1 MTQMISVPTRGNA
14 THVADLLG
22 VSAQRIAQLGRRR
35 EVCADADG
43 NYNVQEVARLI
54 GREVTTLGIER
65 YTRRVAFKSRIAS
78 NERGRATSDKA
89 NRWYDRATHIPRD
102 LDINALPPRAYLY
115 GTYLQRGQVTLL
127 SASGGVGKS
136 AWSLSV
142 GIDLACGADHLGAGA
157 FKKRKVL
164 VYNGE
169 DDTEEMMRR
178 AGAFMLHHGFSADM
192 RLSVEQ
198 NLTVVSGADGPLRF
212 ADYKDG
218 KVVILQEAVTM
229 FKKMVR
235 ERDVEVVVLDPLIGL
250 HTIPENANSE
260 MNHLIVEIKN
270 VATECNVA
278 LLLAHHDKK
287 NVSNKSVADASQDD
301 ARGAGT
307 ITTPTRTVLSLKRLS
322 KSDLKRLRI
331 PAEDASRVVAISKG
345 AKSNYSPRESGSRL
359 FYMHSVQAQNGD
371 DEFAADNTV
380 ALGVYSSNAG
390 PLLSDEQCDKVLDA
404 IRDGVF
410 RSDSQANRP
419 VVELIAG
426 IADLSI
432 DAEVKKR
439 ISGLL
444 SEWEAAGWIK
454 REKGRVPGVRRE
466 VPVYRVGP
474 NRPAREDAFEAVEDE
489 D

>member
-1 MTQMISVPTRGNA
+1 
-14 THVADLLG
+14 
-22 VSAQRIAQLGRRR
+22 
-35 EVCADADG
+35 
-43 NYNVQEVARLI
+43 
-54 GREVTTLGIER
+54 
-65 YTRRVAFKSRIAS
+65 
-78 NERGRATSDKA
+78 
-89 NRWYDRATHIPRD
+89 
-102 LDINALPPRAYLY
+102 
-115 GTYLQRGQVTLL
+115 
-127 SASGGVGKS
+127 
-136 AWSLSV
+136 
-142 GIDLACGADHLGAGA
+142 
-157 FKKRKVL
+157 
-164 VYNGE
+164 
-169 DDTEEMMRR
+169 
-178 AGAFMLHHGFSADM
+178 
-192 RLSVEQ
+192 
-198 NLTVVSGADGPLRF
+198 
-212 ADYKDG
+212 
-218 KVVILQEAVTM
+218 
-229 FKKMVR
+229 
-235 ERDVEVVVLDPLIGL
+235 
-250 HTIPENANSE
+250 
-260 MNHLIVEIKN
+260 
-270 VATECNVA
+270 
-278 LLLAHHDKK
+278 
-287 NVSNKSVADASQDD
+287 
-301 ARGAGT
+301 
-307 ITTPTRTVLSLKRLS
+307 LSLKRLS